1 MTRRILGII
10 AASILALA
18 GTVALVAFVAGAEER
33 ALEGEQLVEVY
44 VVSQP
49 VPSGTPA
56 SQIEELVTVEEVPA
70 KVRPIDAVDSLPE
83 LANRVAAVDLQPGEQ
98 LIDSRFVE
106 VSAFTDREVGVEVPD
121 DMIELTI
128 EMDPERAIGG
138 LLEPGQTVAVF
149 ASFEPFEIT
158 STLVDLNGEIVALP
172 ESVADDAE
180 GKTPNTTNIILRKA
194 LVTAVQEQTG
204 GSINGEEDG
213 ENNRLNTAP
222 DDELLVTLA
231 LSPSDAE
238 RLIFTAEFGYV
249 WLAIERDTVPEA
261 DDSIKTRGNVYID
274 EDGRSEDGDFV
285 ILGPSTSEDDDSESG
300 GNGDTEAEGDGAA
313 ETDAG
318 TADEQAAGR

>member
-56 SQIEELVTVEEVPA
+56 SEIEELVTVEEVPA

-128 EMDPERAIGG
+128 EMDPQRAIGG

-149 ASFEPFEIT
+149 ASFEPFDIT

-180 GKTPNTTNIILRKA
+180 GETPNTTNIILRKA
-194 LVTAVQEQTG
+194 LVTAVQEDAGG
-204 GSINGEEDG
+204 GSFGSDEGG
-213 ENNRLNTAP
+213 ENERLNTAP
-222 DDELLVTLA
+222 GSELLVTLA

-238 RLIFTAEFGYV
+238 RLIFTAEFGFI

-274 EDGRSEDGDFV
+274 EDGSQEDGDFV
-285 ILGPSTSEDDDSESG
+285 ILGPSTSEDDDTDG
-300 GNGDTEAEGDGAA
+300 DGDTDAEGGGATD
-313 ETDAG
+313 TDAD